1 MASSSSPPN
10 LVAIFPPTFPKDATE
25 ITLSGNP
32 KEKAIERAMD
42 IQKVLI
48 RLYGEQMVRDL
59 HFHPSYPFARIFP
72 LREAWYMPKPLTH
85 FFWYLTSFLTI
96 AIEVHTVPLEAS
108 IRSFRY
114 HPDTIGPYKS
124 QMNLLSWFAPL
135 NIWEQ
140 HLSQAWESFKRPYK
154 HLDQTP
160 AQALD
165 QCYSIFFLSLNCR
178 KIGDEA
184 GFAPSIEYYGSHHY
198 PLPLGSTYLRKI
210 EKALFIKNQVIP
222 DDIWP
227 KPEEDAPWDHLPAE
241 YNQKIK
247 KILDEINN
255 PEVSTGSSSS
265 ATAMEGSQS
274 IICSQPI
281 RFQSE
286 GPSYEEEFKFSAFA
300 NDPYEFSQ
308 QPWEDAVNSNT
319 EDLAKLGLFD
329 TLPEVIQSCKIRY
342 DLTPPETH
350 IAHPPEE
357 HTTTRPDTQ
366 HLWFTDE
373 DWEDPEFREEIL
385 RIIDEIETLDAA
397 ERRARNEQERQTKRR
412 HA

>member
-1 MASSSSPPN
+1 MASSSSSSPN
-10 LVAIFPPTFPKDATE
+10 LVAIFPPTFPKDATK
-25 ITLSGNP
+25 ITLSPNP
-32 KEKAIERAMD
+32 EKKAIDRAMD
-42 IQKVLI
+42 IQKTLF
-48 RLYGEQMVRDL
+48 RLYGEQMVHDL

-85 FFWYLTSFLTI
+85 FFWYLTSFFTI

-114 HPDTIGPYKS
+114 HPDTTGPYKS

-140 HLSQAWESFKRPYK
+140 HLSQA
-154 HLDQTP
+154 
-160 AQALD
+160 
-165 QCYSIFFLSLNCR
+165 CLNCR
-178 KIGDEA
+178 KVGDKA
-184 GFAPSIEYYGSHHY
+184 GYAPSINYYGSHHY
-198 PLPLGSTYLRKI
+198 PLSFGSPYLRKI

-222 DDIWP
+222 DDIWA
-227 KPEEDAPWDHLPAE
+227 KPEKDTPWDHLPAK
-241 YNQKIK
+241 YTQKIK

-281 RFQSE
+281 RFQSK
-286 GPSYEEEFKFSAFA
+286 GPSYEEEFKFSSFA
-300 NDPYEFSQ
+300 NDPFEFSQ

-319 EDLAKLGLFD
+319 EDLAKLGIFD
-329 TLPEVIQSCKIRY
+329 TPPEVTQSCKIRY
-342 DLTPPETH
+342 DLTLPETH
-350 IAHPPEE
+350 IVPPPEV

-366 HLWFTDE
+366 QLWFTDE
-373 DWEDPEFREEIL
+373 DWEDP
-385 RIIDEIETLDAA
+385 
-397 ERRARNEQERQTKRR
+397 
-412 HA
+412 